1 MGIFGVLFGG
11 GNGTIMTGQGCGDV
25 LRGEG

>member
-11 GNGTIMTGQGCGDV
+11 GNGTVSTGQRCGDV